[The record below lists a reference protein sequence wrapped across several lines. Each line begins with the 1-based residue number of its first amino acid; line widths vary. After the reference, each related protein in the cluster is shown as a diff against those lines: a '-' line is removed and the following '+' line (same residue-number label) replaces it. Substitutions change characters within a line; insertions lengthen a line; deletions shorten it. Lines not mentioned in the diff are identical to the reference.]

1 MLLCPWDSPGKNTE
15 VSRHVLLQ
23 GIFPAQGSNL
33 ALLDLLHLQAGS
45 LLLAP
50 PGNPNRLTGVIK
62 LKVVR

>member
-1 MLLCPWDSPGKNTE
+1 M
-15 VSRHVLLQ
+15 SRHVLLQ
-23 GIFPAQGSNL
+23 GIFPTQGSNL
-33 ALLDLLHLQAGS
+33 GFLDLLHLQADS